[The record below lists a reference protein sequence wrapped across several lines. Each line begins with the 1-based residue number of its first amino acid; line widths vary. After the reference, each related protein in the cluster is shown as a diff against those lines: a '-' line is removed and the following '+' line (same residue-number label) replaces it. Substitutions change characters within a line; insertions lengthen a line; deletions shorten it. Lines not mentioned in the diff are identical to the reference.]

1 MSAEVDITQLA
12 IVRDKEAAPGLR
24 RPRRHIVTRYFIPG
38 ALLLGFAALVA
49 WAGRDTLSPPRDVW
63 VVPVLAAKSSVQNEG
78 TPLFQAAGWIEP
90 RPTPIRVAAL
100 APGVVERLLVVQDQE
115 VDAGEPIAELV
126 KDDARL
132 AKEMA
137 AATLKMREA
146 DLKEAEA
153 ERKAA
158 TTRFEQPVH
167 LQALLGEADAALAQI
182 DTELQ
187 NLPFEL
193 QTAEARLKFAQQDY
207 DGKVA
212 AASAVSGRA
221 IEQAKSVLDS
231 AQASVDG
238 LKIRAATLAEQKKA
252 HAVRRDAL
260 RVQLELLIDETQAKE
275 QSIARVEAA
284 NARVS
289 QAKVSLDE
297 AQLRLD
303 RMTVRAPVDGRI
315 YQLVA
320 FPGTT
325 LTGGMGLA
333 TAGDSS
339 TVATMYQP
347 EMLQVRVDARFE
359 DIPKVSLGQSVRI
372 NNPAL
377 SKPLS
382 GTVLFVSSEANI
394 QKNTLQVKVA
404 IDSPP
409 PVFKP
414 EMLVDVTFL
423 APKLADDN
431 SVVEET
437 ALYVP
442 QAAIQRADRE
452 SFVWLADLS
461 EKQARKVAVELGGPG
476 NGGLIEVRGEGLT
489 VGSRVIVRGIDDLDD
504 GERIKV
510 VSEEPAAMTAASD
523 LADGHESMNHGVE

>member
-12 IVRDKEAAPGLR
+12 INRDKEAAPGLR
-24 RPRRHIVTRYFIPG
+24 RPRRHMVTRYLIPG
-38 ALLLGFAALVA
+38 ALLLGFAMLVA

-63 VVPVLAAKSSVQNEG
+63 VVPVLVAKSSVQSEG

-100 APGVVERLLVVQDQE
+100 APGVVEKLLVVQDQE
-115 VDAGEPIAELV
+115 VEAGETIAELV

-132 AKEMA
+132 TKEMA

-153 ERKAA
+153 EVKAA

-167 LQALLGEADAALAQI
+167 LEASLGESEAALAQVV
-182 DTELQ
+182 TELQ

-193 QTAEARLKFAQQDY
+193 RRSEAQLTFARQDY

-212 AASAVSGRA
+212 AANAISGRA

-231 AQASVDG
+231 AQAAVEG
-238 LKIRAATLAEQKKA
+238 LKTRAATLAAQKEA
-252 HAVRRDAL
+252 LVTRRDAL
-260 RVQLELLIDETQAKE
+260 RVQLELLVDETRAKE
-275 QSIARVEAA
+275 QAAARVEAA
-284 NARVS
+284 NARVA

-297 AQLRLD
+297 TQLRLD

-325 LTGGMGLA
+325 LTGGMGVA
-333 TAGDSS
+333 PAVDGS

-377 SKPLS
+377 AKPLS

-423 APKLADDN
+423 APKLVDDS

-442 QAAIQRADRE
+442 QVAVQRADTE

-461 EKQARKVAVELGGPG
+461 EKQARKIAIELGGPG
-476 NGGLIEVRGEGLT
+476 HGGLVEVRGEGLT
-489 VGSRVIVRGIDDLDD
+489 IGSRVIVRGIDDLDD

-510 VSEEPAAMTAASD
+510 VSEEPAVEVAGD
-523 LADGHESMNHGVE
+523 LVDGHESMNEGVE